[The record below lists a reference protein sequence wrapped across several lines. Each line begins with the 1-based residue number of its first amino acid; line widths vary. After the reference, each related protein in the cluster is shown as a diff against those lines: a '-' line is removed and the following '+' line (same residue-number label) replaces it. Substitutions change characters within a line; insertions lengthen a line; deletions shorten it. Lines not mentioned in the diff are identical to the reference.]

1 MHGDSKFCIF
11 SRNKKKIS
19 QDYSPVS
26 MNHEKTKET
35 VVIKVPFHKV
45 SVISECT
52 QIIFQLTYDI
62 I

>member
-1 MHGDSKFCIF
+1 MEIQNSVYSVEQI
-11 SRNKKKIS
+11 KKII

-26 MNHEKTKET
+26 LNHEKTKET